1 MSSVLVRDHKLH
13 TFHHTRAHNWN
24 QGSSDWIELRQPLE
38 NFNHNTG
45 QDITLFCNSI
55 WSCGVSRTFTPTT
68 CIYDLCVSAPL
79 CRVAKSLLAIPI
91 SAAACHRLGTLLY
104 SRSLEKLQNRRL
116 WSLIRESGVCMP
128 RLLRNKSRR
137 LVRQGRT
144 RVLQA
149 LQLRMVGLA
158 LWSRAI
164 AEAWSMQDSGN

>member
-38 NFNHNTG
+38 NFNHDTG

-55 WSCGVSRTFTPTT
+55 SSCGAYRPFTPTT

-91 SAAACHRLGTLLY
+91 SVATCHILGTLVHA
-104 SRSLEKLQNRRL
+104 RSLVKLQ
-116 WSLIRESGVCMP
+116 IRQTTEV
-128 RLLRNKSRR
+128 
-137 LVRQGRT
+137 VH
-144 RVLQA
+144 
-149 LQLRMVGLA
+149 
-158 LWSRAI
+158 
-164 AEAWSMQDSGN
+164 